1 MLDKYKT
8 SGMLYFL
15 YNKDVVA
22 VLVCHDI
29 KKGEFVLQVP
39 FFPPIESI
47 EDYSR
52 DHAKC
57 MDIVKKSIFGKNVNE
72 IRDIEIKNVNSWV
85 MEAIVA

>member
-1 MLDKYKT
+1 MLEKHKT

-29 KKGEFVLQVP
+29 KQGEFVLQVP

-47 EDYSR
+47 EDYRR
-52 DHAKC
+52 D
-57 MDIVKKSIFGKNVNE
+57 
-72 IRDIEIKNVNSWV
+72 
-85 MEAIVA
+85 